1 MKAVF
6 LLALAA
12 ALVLPA
18 CASKNVTVTDQR
30 DSIQK
35 MREQTLAELYK
46 AKPETKAKIG
56 TAAGYAVFSTYGLT
70 VVFVGG
76 AGGKG
81 VAIDNATNKDTY
93 MEEGSASVG
102 LGLGGTEVR
111 TVFVFNDAKALDDFV
126 NKGWEFGAQGQ
137 LQGQAGEKGGD
148 TSASTS
154 FSKSTEIYQLGK
166 NGLMAQAT
174 VAGTKFWKDKD
185 LN

>member
-1 MKAVF
+1 MKTAFV
-6 LLALAA
+6 LALAA

-18 CASKNVTVTDQR
+18 CASKSPSVADQR
-30 DSIQK
+30 DSILK
-35 MREQTLAELYK
+35 MRDQTLAELYK
-46 AKPETKAKIG
+46 TKPDTKEKIAKAP
-56 TAAGYAVFSTYGLT
+56 GYAVFSTYGLT

-81 VAIDNATNKDTY
+81 VAVSNGANKDTF

-102 LGLGGTEVR
+102 VGLGGSEVR
-111 TVFVFNDAKALDDFV
+111 TVFVFNDAAAFDSFV
-126 NKGWEFGAQGQ
+126 NKGWEFGAQGT
-137 LQGQAGEKGGD
+137 LQAQAGDKGGTMAD
-148 TSASTS
+148 AASFT
-154 FSKSTEIYQLGK
+154 KSTDVYQLGK

>member
-1 MKAVF
+1 MKAAFV
-6 LLALAA
+6 LALAA
-12 ALVLPA
+12 ALTLPG
-18 CASKNVTVTDQR
+18 CASKNVSVSDQR
-30 DSIQK
+30 ESILK
-35 MREQTLAELYK
+35 MRNETLAELYK
-46 AKPETKAKIG
+46 TKPETKDKI
-56 TAAGYAVFSTYGLT
+56 ARAPGYAVFSTYGLT

-81 VAIDNATNKDTY
+81 VAVDNQTKKETF

-111 TVFVFNDAKALDDFV
+111 TVFIFNDPQALNEFI

-137 LQGQAGEKGGD
+137 LQAQADDKGGT

-154 FSKSTEIYQLGK
+154 FSNSTEIYQLGK

-174 VAGTKFWKDKD
+174 VAGTKFWKDKE